1 MVLENIFEQKV
12 DITKVDRSKLK
23 NQKPC
28 VLWFTG
34 LSGAGKSTI
43 ANALEKRLHEMGK
56 HTYLL
61 DGDNIRS
68 SLSKDLG
75 FTDADRVENIRRV
88 AEVSKLMVD
97 AGLIVISAF
106 ISPFKFERKIA
117 RELFTNGEF
126 LEIFIDIP
134 IEVAEQRDSKGLYKK
149 ARAGELKNFT
159 GIDSLYERPE
169 SPELSLLSHQ
179 FSIDELVQ
187 QTVQF
192 LKFKGFCDEDCGS

>member
-1 MVLENIFEQKV
+1 MTTENIFEQKV

-43 ANALEKRLHEMGK
+43 ANALDKRLHEMGR

-61 DGDNIRS
+61 DGDNVRHG
-68 SLSKDLG
+68 LSKDLG
-75 FTDADRVENIRRV
+75 FTDEDRVENLRRV

-106 ISPFKFERKIA
+106 ISPFKSERQMA
-117 RELFTNGEF
+117 RDLFSEDEF
-126 LEIFIDIP
+126 LEIFIDTPLEI
-134 IEVAEQRDSKGLYKK
+134 AEQRDVKGLYKK

-159 GIDSLYERPE
+159 GIDSPYERPE
-169 SPELSLLSHQ
+169 SPELSLLSNQ
-179 FSIDELVQ
+179 FPLDDLVQ
-187 QTVQF
+187 QVIQ
-192 LKFKGFCDEDCGS
+192 LLQKKNILS